1 MPSKLIIF
9 LIAAGAVGAAAIAGT
24 ALTLGKEKK
33 APEASE
39 VAGVAEDMGAAAALD
54 TAFELADA
62 GNTQAVSGAEP
73 VIIDPD
79 DFGAAPDLAS
89 ATTAPVAEA
98 GSRWGIGKEKL
109 RAPAARA
116 CVTKEE
122 MNEALMGSGCDCS
135 CDGYAAQLSGPASD
149 QCGLACGI
157 PWYGCWAP
165 DPTPQEIE
173 TTVLST
179 LDGYDPQIRALME
192 PPLREQL
199 QNPEAIA
206 GYRGALMAD
215 RAFTWNDERMC
226 PEE

>member
-9 LIAAGAVGAAAIAGT
+9 LVAAGAVGAAAIAGT

-33 APEASE
+33 APEAGE
-39 VAGVAEDMGAAAALD
+39 VAGAAEDMGAAVALD

-62 GNTQAVSGAEP
+62 GNSQAAAGAEA
-73 VIIDPD
+73 VDINPD

-89 ATTAPVAEA
+89 AATTPVTEA

-109 RAPAARA
+109 RAPTAGA
-116 CVTKEE
+116 CVTKDQ

-135 CDGYAAQLSGPASD
+135 CDGYAAQLAGPASE
-149 QCGLACGI
+149 QCDLACGI

-165 DPTPQEIE
+165 DPTQQEIE

-179 LDGYDPQIRALME
+179 LDGYDTQTRALME
-192 PPLREQL
+192 PTLREQL
-199 QNPEAIA
+199 QNPEAVA
-206 GYRGALMAD
+206 GYRGALMAE

>member
-9 LIAAGAVGAAAIAGT
+9 LVVAGAVGAAAIAGT
-24 ALTLGKEKK
+24 ALTLGKERQ
-33 APEASE
+33 APEASV
-39 VAGVAEDMGAAAALD
+39 VAGVAEDMGAAVALD

-62 GNTQAVSGAEP
+62 GNTQTVSGAEP
-73 VIIDPD
+73 VTINPD

-89 ATTAPVAEA
+89 ATTAPVTEG

-116 CVTKEE
+116 CITKEA

-149 QCGLACGI
+149 QCDLACGI
-157 PWYGCWAP
+157 AWYVCWAP
-165 DPTPQEIE
+165 DPTQQEIE

-179 LDGYDPQIRALME
+179 LDGYDPQSRALME
-192 PPLREQL
+192 PTLREPL

-206 GYRGALMAD
+206 GYRGAMMAD
-215 RAFTWNDERMC
+215 RAFTWNDDRMC